1 VNSEKC
7 IVMIRMLAAL
17 NKCSEKHVVMNLN
30 LDFLYIELPE
40 YH

>member
-1 VNSEKC
+1 MNSEKC

-17 NKCSEKHVVMNLN
+17 NKGSEKHVVMNLN